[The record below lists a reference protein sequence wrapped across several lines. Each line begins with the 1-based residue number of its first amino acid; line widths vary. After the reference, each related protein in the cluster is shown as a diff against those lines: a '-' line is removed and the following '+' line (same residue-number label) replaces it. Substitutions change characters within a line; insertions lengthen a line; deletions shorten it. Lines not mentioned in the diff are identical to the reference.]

1 MVRRR
6 FTSYI
11 AVIGLTVGV
20 SALTSHAAHA
30 SDTSSPATQQPRKAR
45 LISRIDTED
54 RVAFITIDDGRSVTD
69 SMSDYIRDNKIPVT
83 SFVLPEW
90 LKKLWGPTY
99 STFSKMTFENHTN
112 THRRLGRLSLEKQT
126 KELCEA
132 SRLVTK
138 IAGDAP
144 RFFRPP
150 GGVMNNDTLKA
161 AGACGMPYVVKWS
174 VDTAGG
180 VVNPVGAR
188 TTLQRGDIILL
199 HYIPQDTAVLKQVM
213 RMMKEAGL
221 KPALLRDYLP

>member
-1 MVRRR
+1 MATRRVS
-6 FTSYI
+6 TYVAAALICGSV
-11 AVIGLTVGV
+11 ALSVGHV
-20 SALTSHAAHA
+20 ARA
-30 SDTSSPATQQPRKAR
+30 SDSAAPPAGALPKAR
-45 LISRIDTED
+45 LVTRVDTDD

-69 SMSDYIRDNKIPVT
+69 SMADFIRDNKIPVT

-90 LKKLWGPTY
+90 LKKLWEPTY
-99 STFSKMTFENHTN
+99 STFSKMTFENHSN

-150 GGVMNNDTLKA
+150 GGVMNNNTLKA

-199 HYIPQDTAVLKQVM
+199 HYIPQDTAVLKKVM
-213 RMMKEAGL
+213 QMMKEAGL

>member
-1 MVRRR
+1 MALRR
-6 FTSYI
+6 
-11 AVIGLTVGV
+11 VIFCLAT
-20 SALTSHAAHA
+20 ALTCGLASLSTTDVVLA
-30 SDTSSPATQQPRKAR
+30 SDSPAPNVGRPSKAR
-45 LISRIDTED
+45 LITRVDTED
-54 RVAFITIDDGRSVTD
+54 RVAFITIDDGRSVTE
-69 SMSDYIRDNKIPVT
+69 SMAEFIRDNKIPVT

-90 LKKLWGPTY
+90 LKKLWEPTY
-99 STFSKMTFENHTN
+99 STFPKMTFENHTN

-150 GGVMNNDTLKA
+150 GGVMNNNTLKA
-161 AGACGMPYVVKWS
+161 SAACGMPYVVKWS

-199 HYIPQDTAVLKQVM
+199 HYIPQDTSVLKQVM
-213 RMMKEAGL
+213 TMMKDAGL

>member
-1 MVRRR
+1 MATRRV
-6 FTSYI
+6 SACI
-11 AVIGLTVGV
+11 VAALICGSAALSIGDTARASDSPAPSAGV
-20 SALTSHAAHA
+20 S
-30 SDTSSPATQQPRKAR
+30 PKAR
-45 LISRIDTED
+45 LITRVDTDD

-69 SMSDYIRDNKIPVT
+69 SMADFIRDNKIPVT

-90 LKKLWGPTY
+90 LKKLWEPTY

-144 RFFRPP
+144 RYFRPP
-150 GGVMNNDTLKA
+150 GGVMNNNTLKA

-199 HYIPQDTAVLKQVM
+199 HYIPQDTAVLRQVM
-213 RMMKEAGL
+213 QMMKEAGL

>member
-1 MVRRR
+1 M
-6 FTSYI
+6 
-11 AVIGLTVGV
+11 AA
-20 SALTSHAAHA
+20 ALICGSVALSTGDAARA
-30 SDTSSPATQQPRKAR
+30 SGTTPPLSGGFPKAR
-45 LISRIDTED
+45 LVTRIDTND

-69 SMSDYIRDNKIPVT
+69 SMADFIRDNKIPVT

-90 LKKLWGPTY
+90 LKKLWEPTY

-112 THRRLGRLSLEKQT
+112 THRRLGRLSLDKQT

-132 SRLVTK
+132 SRLITK
-138 IAGDAP
+138 IAGVAP

-161 AGACGMPYVVKWS
+161 ASACGMPYVVKWS

-199 HYIPQDTAVLKQVM
+199 HYIPQDTSVLKQVM
-213 RMMKEAGL
+213 KMMKESGL

>member
-1 MVRRR
+1 MTTRRAT
-6 FTSYI
+6 TSI
-11 AVIGLTVGV
+11 AVAVICGLASLSIGHT
-20 SALTSHAAHA
+20 ARA
-30 SDTSSPATQQPRKAR
+30 SDTALPLPGASPKAR
-45 LISRIDTED
+45 LVSRIDTKD

-69 SMSDYIRDNKIPVT
+69 SMADFIKDNKIPVT

-90 LKKLWGPTY
+90 LKKLWEPTY
-99 STFSKMTFENHTN
+99 STFPKMTFENHTN

-126 KELCEA
+126 RELCEA

-144 RFFRPP
+144 RLFRPP
-150 GGVMNNDTLKA
+150 GGVMNNNTLKA

-213 RMMKEAGL
+213 QMMKEAGL

>member
-1 MVRRR
+1 MAWRRI
-6 FTSYI
+6 TTHVAVALI
-11 AVIGLTVGV
+11 AIGVG
-20 SALTSHAAHA
+20 
-30 SDTSSPATQQPRKAR
+30 TSSGNFARAADQTQPETQSVRKAR
-45 LISRIDTED
+45 LVTRIDTKD
-54 RVAFITIDDGRSVTD
+54 RVAFITIDDGRSVTE
-69 SMSDYIRDNKIPVT
+69 SMADFIRENRIPVT

-90 LKKLWGPTY
+90 LKKLWEPTY
-99 STFSKMTFENHTN
+99 STFPNMTFENHSN
-112 THRRLGRLSLEKQT
+112 TPRRLGRMSLEKQT
-126 KELCEA
+126 RELCEA

-138 IAGDAP
+138 IAGDTP

-213 RMMKEAGL
+213 KMMKEAGL

>member
-112 THRRLGRLSLEKQT
+112 THRRLGRLS
-126 KELCEA
+126 
-132 SRLVTK
+132 SRSRRKNSARRVGWSPRSQVTLP
-138 IAGDAP
+138 DSFVP
-144 RFFRPP
+144 Q
-150 GGVMNNDTLKA
+150 A
-161 AGACGMPYVVKWS
+161 A
-174 VDTAGG
+174 
-180 VVNPVGAR
+180 
-188 TTLQRGDIILL
+188 
-199 HYIPQDTAVLKQVM
+199 
-213 RMMKEAGL
+213 
-221 KPALLRDYLP
+221 

>member
-1 MVRRR
+1 MTTQRAT
-6 FTSYI
+6 TSI
-11 AVIGLTVGV
+11 AAAVICGIASLSVGQI
-20 SALTSHAAHA
+20 ARA
-30 SDTSSPATQQPRKAR
+30 SDAAPPLSGGSPKAR
-45 LISRIDTED
+45 LISRIDTKD
-54 RVAFITIDDGRSVTD
+54 RVAFITIDDGRSVTN
-69 SMSDYIRDNKIPVT
+69 SMADFIKDNKIPVT

-90 LKKLWGPTY
+90 LKKLWEPMY
-99 STFSKMTFENHTN
+99 STFPKMTFENHTN

-150 GGVMNNDTLKA
+150 GGVMNNNTLKA

-199 HYIPQDTAVLKQVM
+199 HYIPQDSAVLKQVM
-213 RMMKEAGL
+213 QMMKEAGL